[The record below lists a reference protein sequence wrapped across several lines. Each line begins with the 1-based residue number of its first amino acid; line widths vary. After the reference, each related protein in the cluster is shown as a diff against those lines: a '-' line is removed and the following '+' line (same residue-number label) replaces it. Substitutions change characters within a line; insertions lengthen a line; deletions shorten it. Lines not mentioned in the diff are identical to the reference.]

1 MRTRLSSRLA
11 AALCLLLLAACDPK
25 KEDKPTA
32 KADEKSESKKDA
44 DKADD
49 KKVEAKADEK
59 KADDAKADAKLDE
72 PKADDA
78 KADDPGASADGGAT
92 EKEAGPVLADGELS
106 LDHEKVG
113 ELHTGMKGEDVEK
126 LLGAPKEKGPIEEE
140 AATGDLSG
148 AWKYPDQ
155 GIELWMGHDDLKGK
169 NPRIL
174 GLTVTDKCTMPLPW
188 GLAIGSTRAEVEKVY
203 GGNFD
208 KDATTPET
216 FIAGSVYG
224 GSFYSFEDGKV
235 VGLFIGA
242 GAE

>member
-11 AALCLLLLAACDPK
+11 PALSLLLLAACDPK
-25 KEDKPTA
+25 KDDKPTA
-32 KADEKSESKKDA
+32 KAEAKSESKKDA
-44 DKADD
+44 DKPADA
-49 KKVEAKADEK
+49 KVEAKADEK
-59 KADDAKADAKLDE
+59 KADDAKAD
-72 PKADDA
+72 DA
-78 KADDPGASADGGAT
+78 GASADDGAT

-113 ELHTGMKGEDVEK
+113 ELHLGMKGEDVEK

-155 GIELWMGHDDLKGK
+155 GIELWMGHDDLEGK

-174 GLTVTDKCTMPLPW
+174 GLTVTDKCTLPLPW
-188 GLAIGSTRAEVEKVY
+188 GLAIGSTRAKVEKVY
-203 GGNFD
+203 GANFD

-235 VGLFIGA
+235 AGLFIGA